1 MKTNI
6 RLWEKTYKWNKE
18 NKNYLVYPD
27 EEVVRI
33 VKKIFLPNGV
43 KKVLDAGCGSGRH
56 SLYMLRENLKVF
68 AIDTSRTGLE
78 ITRALAK
85 ESGHKIDLKQASIIK
100 IPYSN
105 DFFDAVLCWGIIH
118 YLNPDEVDKAISEFY
133 RVIKPGGYLILT
145 LRSTIDSEFKKDINK
160 YDMSISDAP
169 ESKGMVFK
177 YYNKDE
183 IAPLLKGFKNLLYGH
198 KTRTI
203 LGNLS
208 RVIAHWFVVGE
219 KNRVRSSN
227 LTLRKY

>member
-1 MKTNI
+1 
-6 RLWEKTYKWNKE
+6 
-18 NKNYLVYPD
+18 
-27 EEVVRI
+27 
-33 VKKIFLPNGV
+33 
-43 KKVLDAGCGSGRH
+43 
-56 SLYMLRENLKVF
+56 
-68 AIDTSRTGLE
+68 
-78 ITRALAK
+78 
-85 ESGHKIDLKQASIIK
+85 
-100 IPYSN
+100 
-105 DFFDAVLCWGIIH
+105 
-118 YLNPDEVDKAISEFY
+118 
-133 RVIKPGGYLILT
+133 
-145 LRSTIDSEFKKDINK
+145 
-160 YDMSISDAP
+160 MSISDAP